1 MKAAAALII
10 ERVLNNGSGS
20 RARRPFNK
28 RKGFTFLLLRS
39 FTPPFE
45 SLSALFKADAT
56 EKKKTVKNRISL
68 SFFFFFKCT
77 EDTKVFVCVYAPKC
91 LVRKIDS
98 MATPLTAGVFVRLV
112 RCSER
117 VSPLNLINSLD
128 GL

>member
-45 SLSALFKADAT
+45 SLSALFKTDAAEKENR
-56 EKKKTVKNRISL
+56 EKKRISL
-68 SFFFFFKCT
+68 SFFFKCT
-77 EDTKVFVCVYAPKC
+77 EDTKVFVCSRSQVPCAKN
-91 LVRKIDS
+91 R
-98 MATPLTAGVFVRLV
+98 
-112 RCSER
+112 
-117 VSPLNLINSLD
+117 
-128 GL
+128 